1 MLSYFLVKGVMKIS
15 LLEPHGYCSGVSRA
29 ITMSL
34 EIKNKH
40 PKQDVYVLGMLVHN
54 EDVVQF
60 LKEKNIISLYEKGKS
75 LEELLLLVP
84 ENQVVIFTAHGH
96 PVNLD
101 EIAKKRNLIIY
112 DAICPKVQ
120 FSQNII
126 KQEIANHHQVIFI
139 GYKNHPET
147 EGCLSLDKDVIL
159 YDLGHEFHFDKI
171 TDESPLVIN
180 QTTLNFL
187 ELKEVHDLILSYF
200 PKARIA
206 NEMCPT
212 TRRRQEALSTIND
225 EEAIIV
231 IGDPKSSNTSRLYEL
246 AKTLHPDLDVIKV
259 ANKDEL
265 PLDLLRNKKS
275 VAISTG
281 ASTPD
286 FITNTI
292 IDILKDL
299 N

>member
-1 MLSYFLVKGVMKIS
+1 MLSYFLEKRVMKIT

-29 ITMSL
+29 IKMSL
-34 EIKNKH
+34 DIKEKH
-40 PKQDVYVLGMLVHN
+40 PSLDVYVLGMLVHN
-54 EDVVQF
+54 EDVVHF
-60 LKEKNIISLYEKGKS
+60 LKEHNIISLYDKNKS
-75 LEELLLLVP
+75 LEELLLEIP

-96 PVNLD
+96 PLYLD
-101 EIAKKRNLIIY
+101 EIAKKKNLIIY

-126 KQEIANHHQVIFI
+126 KKEIEDKHQVIFI

-147 EGCLSLDKDVIL
+147 EGCLSLDKNVIL
-159 YDLGHEFHFDKI
+159 YDLGHEFDFSKI
-171 TDESPLVIN
+171 KDESPLIIN

-187 ELKEVHDLILSYF
+187 ELKDTHNLILSYL

-212 TRRRQEALSTIND
+212 TRRRQEALSLINE

-246 AKTLHPDLDVIKV
+246 AKSLHPSLEVIKV
-259 ANKDEL
+259 SHKDEL

-286 FITNTI
+286 FITSTI
-292 IDILKDL
+292 IDELAKL